1 MSTARK
7 FATWE
12 DLLDIPDGL
21 KAEVVGGVVC
31 MSPSPRP
38 VHGFACAALAARI
51 FSRFGST
58 GTGADGGDQAGWWIL
73 PEVDVRLTRY
83 DIVRPDVSGWRR
95 SRMPKLPTDVP
106 VDVVPDWVC
115 EVLSP
120 STEARDRGVKM
131 PLYAAAGIP
140 HAWLVSP
147 DLRLVEGY
155 ELLNG
160 RWTVLGVWADG
171 AVVEVAPFGGLLLDV
186 SGLFPPLD
194 RPVEPAA

>member
-21 KAEVVGGVVC
+21 KAEVLGGVVC
-31 MSPSPRP
+31 MSPSPRA
-38 VHGFACAALAARI
+38 VHGRAVAMLLNRI
-51 FSRFGST
+51 SPRFDAG
-58 GTGADGGDQAGWWIL
+58 GDGADQGGWWIV

-83 DIVRPDVSGWRR
+83 DIVRPDISGWRR
-95 SRMPKLPTDVP
+95 ARMPKLPADVP

-131 PLYAAAGIP
+131 PLYAAAGIA

-171 AVVEVAPFGGLLLDV
+171 VEVEVAPFGGLLLDV
-186 SGLFPPLD
+186 SGLFPPLE
-194 RPVEPAA
+194 PVVEPVV